1 MVRCSPEVSQ
11 TICIYIAVVSPISV
25 AHTTD
30 FGESV
35 YCRLYAQATCFKQAD
50 SQIGVSKF
58 ARNRYTGG
66 SGATMQRSLSILAP
80 NSTLRASKKLPY
92 FIDLLTLV
100 RSSKASS

>member
-66 SGATMQRSLSILAP
+66 SGANYAEITFNIGAQFNFAG
-80 NSTLRASKKLPY
+80 
-92 FIDLLTLV
+92 V
-100 RSSKASS
+100 